1 MSARITIRPF
11 AEKDAAAVRELFIT
25 VNRLLSPPNLHDAFE
40 AYIARAL
47 TEEIDRITAY
57 YGERRGG
64 FWVAVSGDDVVGT
77 FGLETASEGAMEL
90 RRMYVEPSARR
101 KGIARQMLLFAEDEC
116 RRRNI
121 FRLELSTA
129 EIQSAALALY
139 RNAGYK
145 LVREETA
152 DIYRATKRWV
162 PAFAA
167 IISRRLFVS
176 VRPKMNLEMSA
187 AYSSFPLKRWLD
199 PRMTWSL
206 SRDKLRGGDGNT
218 MRLSTANRAK
228 VDPRRRCHV
237 AGSKVFQHPSQ
248 LAPVGARSARHADRG
263 PSSSDRAGGAANTGE
278 TPSSIAYKVARN
290 L

>member
-1 MSARITIRPF
+1 VAGQEVDLSAGITIRSF

-64 FWVAVSGDDVVGT
+64 FWVAASGDDVVGT
-77 FGLETASEGAMEL
+77 FGLEPASEGTMEL

-129 EIQSAALALY
+129 EIQTAALALY
-139 RNAGYK
+139 RDAGYK

-152 DIYRATKRWV
+152 DI
-162 PAFAA
+162 
-167 IISRRLFVS
+167 
-176 VRPKMNLEMSA
+176 
-187 AYSSFPLKRWLD
+187 
-199 PRMTWSL
+199 
-206 SRDKLRGGDGNT
+206 
-218 MRLSTANRAK
+218 STNK
-228 VDPRRRCHV
+228 T
-237 AGSKVFQHPSQ
+237 
-248 LAPVGARSARHADRG
+248 VGAGIRRYYFEKALR
-263 PSSSDRAGGAANTGE
+263 
-278 TPSSIAYKVARN
+278 
-290 L
+290 